1 MINQSY
7 CSSQLQA
14 YALNYFVH
22 SHVCCLNAY
31 ERNWNWDF
39 PLNSS
44 QVLFYPMS
52 LFVLMR
58 RSSLCFICYRS
69 LLLREKWMHLVPWKK
84 PLTLF
89 QSRLLPFSCD
99 TCRRWLPSQLR
110 RIQPSFSPFPWTFCP
125 DFSQVK
131 ANDSTGVIKTGM
143 SSLQWFTF
151 DDILRAVPLFL
162 QI

>member
-1 MINQSY
+1 
-7 CSSQLQA
+7 
-14 YALNYFVH
+14 
-22 SHVCCLNAY
+22 
-31 ERNWNWDF
+31 
-39 PLNSS
+39 
-44 QVLFYPMS
+44 
-52 LFVLMR
+52 MR

-131 ANDSTGVIKTGM
+131 ANDSTGVMKTGM

-151 DDILRAVPLFL
+151 DDILRAVSLFFFRFSEGSARASVERWSGEKTRETTRAWSFSRL
-162 QI
+162 SRFARRTKIEERLLVVYFDDS

>member
-1 MINQSY
+1 
-7 CSSQLQA
+7 
-14 YALNYFVH
+14 
-22 SHVCCLNAY
+22 
-31 ERNWNWDF
+31 
-39 PLNSS
+39 
-44 QVLFYPMS
+44 MS
-52 LFVLMR
+52 FFVLMR

-125 DFSQVK
+125 DFSQVR

-151 DDILRAVPLFL
+151 DDILRAVSLFL
-162 QI
+162 QILWGECVRMRRAVKRWKDARNDTRVVIFASFAFRSVD

>member
-1 MINQSY
+1 
-7 CSSQLQA
+7 
-14 YALNYFVH
+14 
-22 SHVCCLNAY
+22 
-31 ERNWNWDF
+31 
-39 PLNSS
+39 
-44 QVLFYPMS
+44 
-52 LFVLMR
+52 MR
-58 RSSLCFICYRS
+58 RSSLFFICYRS

-131 ANDSTGVIKTGM
+131 ANDWTGVIKTGM

-151 DDILRAVPLFL
+151 DDILRAVSLFL
-162 QI
+162 RFSEGSARASVERWSSEKTREMTRAWSFSCLSRFARTKVKERLLVVYFDDS

>member
-1 MINQSY
+1 
-7 CSSQLQA
+7 
-14 YALNYFVH
+14 
-22 SHVCCLNAY
+22 
-31 ERNWNWDF
+31 
-39 PLNSS
+39 
-44 QVLFYPMS
+44 MS
-52 LFVLMR
+52 FFVLMR

-143 SSLQWFTF
+143 SRLQWFTF
-151 DDILRAVPLFL
+151 DDIFRVVSLFL
-162 QI
+162 QILWGECARKRRAVKRWKDARNDTRVVIFASFAFRSAD